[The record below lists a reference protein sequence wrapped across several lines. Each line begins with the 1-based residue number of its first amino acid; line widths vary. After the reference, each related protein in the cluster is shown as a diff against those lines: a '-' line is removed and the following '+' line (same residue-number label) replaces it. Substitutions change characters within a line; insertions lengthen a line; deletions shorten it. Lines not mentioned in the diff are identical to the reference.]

1 MKWGAVTKTVKKLS
15 VQSVLSREDMDK
27 ILAILTNY
35 MSTRT
40 DTCKHVNEIKEAKY
54 VKKQKEKSGMCPKC
68 GGALVLRKGKYG
80 KFYGCSNYPKCR
92 YTAPVK

>member
-1 MKWGAVTKTVKKLS
+1 
-15 VQSVLSREDMDK
+15 MDK

-68 GGALVLRKGKYG
+68 KI
-80 KFYGCSNYPKCR
+80 R
-92 YTAPVK
+92 YFSKLDKTKRT

>member
-1 MKWGAVTKTVKKLS
+1 MGSSYKDGQKTS

-68 GGALVLRKGKYG
+68 GGALVYARANMAS
-80 KFYGCSNYPKCR
+80 FMDAVIIRNVDIR
-92 YTAPVK
+92 HR

>member
-1 MKWGAVTKTVKKLS
+1 
-15 VQSVLSREDMDK
+15 MDK

-68 GGALVLRKGKYG
+68 GGTLVLRNGKYG